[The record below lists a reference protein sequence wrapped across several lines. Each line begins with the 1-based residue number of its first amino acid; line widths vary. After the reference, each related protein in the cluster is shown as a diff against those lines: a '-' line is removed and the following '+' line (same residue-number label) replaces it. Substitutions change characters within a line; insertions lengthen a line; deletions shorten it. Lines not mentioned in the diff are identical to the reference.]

1 MVYNLCK
8 KYGFLSINSTKNG
21 CFVSRNKRHYSQH
34 IFGRKKRF
42 KPIEATEAVEA
53 VEAIEVEN
61 VAEVKKITYYIIP
74 KYFLYSFEVIEVT
87 EVMMADEV
95 IEASEVIRVT

>member
-21 CFVSRNKRHYSQH
+21 CFVSRNKKDIILSA
-34 IFGRKKRF
+34 FLEEKKRF

-61 VAEVKKITYYIIP
+61 VAEVKKSLISSIRSI
-74 KYFLYSFEVIEVT
+74 FLYFFEVKETI
-87 EVMMADEV
+87 
-95 IEASEVIRVT
+95 